1 MTLPSR
7 KRSRRSMSPWH
18 AALVLFLLATCL
30 KVWAGDAS
38 VIGQAA
44 RAVPFNPG
52 QQRQELLAEARR
64 TNELLTDI
72 IALLKSWNLHVRVQ
86 GADNQG
92 D

>member
-7 KRSRRSMSPWH
+7 TRSRRSISPWN
-18 AALVLFLLATCL
+18 AVLVLFLLATCL
-30 KVWAGDAS
+30 KVWASDAS

-44 RAVPFNPG
+44 RGVPFNPG
-52 QQRQELLAEARR
+52 QQRQELLVEARR

-72 IALLKSWNLHVRVQ
+72 IALLKSGDLHVRVQ